1 MKAAIYRSKRKQLE
15 TGTGYHL
22 VNKVSM
28 PVRIHYPSASPN
40 GTRILLIDCGV
51 KHAIIRE
58 LLHAGFDIIRIPW
71 NEDPVP
77 YFSSVDAVFCSNGP
91 GDPKDCRVTIENI
104 QKILKKHIP
113 FMGVCL
119 GHQLA
124 SLALGGDTYK
134 LPYGHRGLN
143 QPVKDVSTNKAY
155 ITSQNHGYAVDR
167 TTIPKKLSEWFIN
180 LNDETN
186 EGWYSPKEKIWTTQ
200 FHPEGSPGPFDTK
213 WIFSLLKK

>member
-1 MKAAIYRSKRKQLE
+1 
-15 TGTGYHL
+15 
-22 VNKVSM
+22 
-28 PVRIHYPSASPN
+28 
-40 GTRILLIDCGV
+40 
-51 KHAIIRE
+51 
-58 LLHAGFDIIRIPW
+58 
-71 NEDPVP
+71 
-77 YFSSVDAVFCSNGP
+77 VFCSNGP